1 MGMAGDPGRS
11 VNPIPWADKAVAT
24 PAAAARQNTDPPAS
38 TTACARPMRF
48 SGASASVS
56 RVPGPPPRTSTPA
69 GQSFAHR
76 TTVTPDCTRSSVAC
90 PTVNPGTSVMR
101 FLGPG
106 RYMAS
111 QNGLLLV
118 GLRRDHGQSLQHQI
132 RHDLPMAAHAAR
144 DHSGV
149 APGDE
154 PLRFDARALFA
165 DLARPIGPP

>member
-24 PAAAARQNTDPPAS
+24 PSAADRPDTDPAAS
-38 TTACARPMRF
+38 TPGCARPMRF

-69 GQSFAHR
+69 GQSFAQAR
-76 TTVTPDCTRSSVAC
+76 TVTPDCTRSSVAC
-90 PTVNPGTSVMR
+90 PTVKPGTSVMR

-106 RYMAS
+106 RYMACQDS
-111 QNGLLLV
+111 LLI
-118 GLRRDHGQSLQHQI
+118 GLRGDHGQPLQHQI
-132 RHDLPMAAHAAR
+132 RHDLAVGAHGAR

-149 APGDE
+149 ATGDE
-154 PLRFDARALFA
+154 
-165 DLARPIGPP
+165 